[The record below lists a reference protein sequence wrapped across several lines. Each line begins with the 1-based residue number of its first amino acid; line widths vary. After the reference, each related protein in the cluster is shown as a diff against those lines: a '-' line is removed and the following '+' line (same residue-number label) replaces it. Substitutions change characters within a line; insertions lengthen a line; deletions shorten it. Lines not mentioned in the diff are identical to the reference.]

1 MEKFE
6 KFLRKFNCFPIQIFS
21 PELFYDFVGP
31 WGFHELFGSPA
42 HMCGAERQRQLLR
55 FHVCLANNLSGRNFL
70 LEFDFSGF
78 FCVSGSHVDKGYHVG
93 NKSRATLSFPKKTN
107 MNSKLIKKENMSLG
121 RRNVLPR
128 PLRHSFSSDDEDI
141 CLLLNHSN
149 HHCRHMFWRRVCLHD
164 SAEKRIIERLT
175 RAERQTDW
183 QTNYVLSVTSPQRE
197 SNCQQISSALASTAS
212 PPVDKGFHDFF
223 SDVNFHLLLRG
234 WKIHRSTTTLKKNLP
249 LAHLRVYFPASQN
262 AEREIDDD
270 KRYGHGN
277 IRNIF
282 MTNCVT
288 RKISEQEMATMRK
301 GDSSA
306 LSQDGSGSC
315 LLVWTFRFEDNNSS
329 AYQLPR
335 RLLMIEWR
343 CCTV

>member
-1 MEKFE
+1 MK
-6 KFLRKFNCFPIQIFS
+6 NS
-21 PELFYDFVGP
+21 
-31 WGFHELFGSPA
+31 S
-42 HMCGAERQRQLLR
+42 
-55 FHVCLANNLSGRNFL
+55 
-70 LEFDFSGF
+70 FD
-78 FCVSGSHVDKGYHVG
+78 D
-93 NKSRATLSFPKKTN
+93 N
-107 MNSKLIKKENMSLG
+107 E
-121 RRNVLPR
+121 
-128 PLRHSFSSDDEDI
+128 
-141 CLLLNHSN
+141 
-149 HHCRHMFWRRVCLHD
+149 
-164 SAEKRIIERLT
+164 
-175 RAERQTDW
+175 
-183 QTNYVLSVTSPQRE
+183 
-197 SNCQQISSALASTAS
+197 
-212 PPVDKGFHDFF
+212 
-223 SDVNFHLLLRG
+223 
-234 WKIHRSTTTLKKNLP
+234 KKNLP

-335 RLLMIEWR
+335 RLLMIE
-343 CCTV
+343 